1 MQVIERK
8 KFQVLQRSLED
19 QRILVITGMRGV
31 GKTTALKWLLDQ
43 VASIN
48 KVYLDLGRMDQRS
61 VFEQHNVDDLVSYL
75 GSLGLTIHQ
84 PLTIALDEI
93 QAAPNALPMVKF
105 LYDRYHV
112 KFILAGCTSLYLKN
126 HFSETLADRKLIFEL
141 TPLGFGE
148 FLDFHG
154 IPYRQRVDWQEMQF
168 DRQEFNRLKDLYGE
182 FVTYGGLPAVV
193 MEPRPKLKQEVLT
206 ALLSTYINQDV
217 GSLAEF
223 RKLSEL
229 QLLLQVLSMRIGKKL
244 DPVNL
249 SNIVGISRPTLNGY
263 LDFLEKTYIIS
274 QLPAFAGPDKA
285 LALGRRIYFCDNGF
299 AGTLANPG
307 EGAFFENAVYNQL
320 RAYGVDSFYS
330 LSSESEIDFI
340 LAPTQSAP
348 AALKVEYHPLKSDH
362 LRLQRVSRKV
372 EIPQA
377 WMVGRYPTPG
387 FEQFVWGGLIF

>member
-31 GKTTALKWLLDQ
+31 GKTTALRWLLDQ

-48 KVYLDLGRMDQRS
+48 KVYLDLGRLDQRS

-112 KFILAGCTSLYLKN
+112 KFILAGCASLYLKN